1 MSADLKSVGR
11 ILAAF
16 AGWGLAH
23 FLWSAIAM
31 GLSSLF
37 IAKDHWVWQDR
48 YIIVA
53 SVVVV
58 ASLVCCAYPSG
69 RRLGRKIG
77 LLWRYAQG

>member
-1 MSADLKSVGR
+1 MQSFGR

-31 GLSSLF
+31 GLSSLL
-37 IAKDHWVWQDR
+37 IPKDHWVWQER

-53 SVVVV
+53 SVVVF
-58 ASLVCCAYPSG
+58 ASLVCCTFPSG
-69 RRLGRKIG
+69 RRWGRKIG
-77 LLWRYAQG
+77 LLWRYVQG